1 MKNRKPVWIIFAVVV
16 VSWLAIGFFKT
27 YKPVGY
33 RLQGQVEARQYS
45 VSSKVPGRIGEV
57 LVRKGDRVEPGQL
70 IFTIFSPELD
80 AKLEQARAGR
90 DAAGAMSDMAEKGA
104 RSQEIAA
111 ARDQWQTAGAAAE
124 LMEKTYR
131 RVNNLFEEG
140 VVSEQKRDEVYTQWR
155 AAKFTENAAEQLYL
169 MAKEGAREETKRAA
183 ADQVRMAE
191 GVVKEVEAF
200 EADTRI
206 ESSYKGEVA
215 QVLLHEG
222 ELAPIGFPVVTVV
235 DMQDAWVV
243 LNIREDRLQDFNK
256 GTRFQGVIPALG
268 GSTHEFIVDHMAVM
282 GDFAT
287 WRATDTGKGFD
298 MRTFEIEARPV
309 NEIKDLR
316 VGMSVLVEN

>member
-1 MKNRKPVWIIFAVVV
+1 MMNRKPVWMIFAAVVV
-16 VSWLAIGFFKT
+16 FWLAFGFWRA
-27 YKPVGY
+27 YQPVGY

-57 LVRKGDRVEPGQL
+57 LVKQGDKVQPGQL
-70 IFTIFSPELD
+70 IFTIYSPELD

-90 DAAGAMSDMAEKGA
+90 DAAGAMAAQAENGA

-111 ARDQWQTAGAAAE
+111 AKDQWQKASAASD

-140 VVSEQKRDEVYTQWR
+140 VVSEQKRDEVYTQWQ
-155 AAKFTENAAEQLYL
+155 AAMFTQSAARELYS
-169 MAKEGAREETKRAA
+169 MAQEGARDEIKQAA

-191 GVVKEVEAF
+191 GMVKEVEAY

-206 ESSYKGEVA
+206 ESRYQGEVA

-222 ELAPIGFPVVTVV
+222 ELAPQGFPVVTVV
-235 DMQDAWVV
+235 DMQDSWVV
-243 LNIREDRLQDFNK
+243 LHIREDRLKDYK
-256 GTRFQGVIPALG
+256 MGTRFHAEIPALG
-268 GSTHEFIVDHMAVM
+268 DEIHEFKVEHVAVM

-287 WRATDTGKGFD
+287 WRATDAGKGFD
-298 MRTFEIEARPV
+298 MRTFEIEARPLQ
-309 NEIKDLR
+309 EIKDLR

>member
-1 MKNRKPVWIIFAVVV
+1 MMNRKPVWIIFAVVV
-16 VSWLAIGFFKT
+16 VFWLAFGFWRA
-27 YKPVGY
+27 YRPVGY

-57 LVRKGDRVEPGQL
+57 LVRQGDLVQPGQL
-70 IFTIFSPELD
+70 VFTIYSPELD

-90 DAAGAMSDMAEKGA
+90 DAAGAMAQQAENGA

-111 ARDQWQTAGAAAE
+111 AKDQWQKATAASD

-140 VVSEQKRDEVYTQWR
+140 VVSEQKRDEVYTQWQ
-155 AAKFTENAAEQLYL
+155 AAMFTEGAARQLYS
-169 MAKEGAREETKRAA
+169 MAREGAREEIKKAA

-191 GVVKEVEAF
+191 GVVKEVEAY

-206 ESSYKGEVA
+206 ESRYNGEVA

-222 ELAPIGFPVVTVV
+222 ELAPLGFPVVTVV
-235 DMQDAWVV
+235 DMQDSWVV
-243 LNIREDRLQDFNK
+243 LHIREDRLQEYKKD
-256 GTRFQGVIPALG
+256 TRFKATIPALG
-268 GSTHEFIVDHMAVM
+268 DAVHEFKVEHVAVM

-287 WRATDTGKGFD
+287 WRATDVGKGFD
-298 MRTFEIEARPV
+298 MRTFEIEARPLE
-309 NEIKDLR
+309 EIKDLR
-316 VGMSVLVEN
+316 VGMSVLVEK